1 MGQKVNPIGLR
12 IGINRT
18 WDSKWYAN
26 KKKYAKTLHQDITI
40 EKLLRKKMIDA
51 GVSKIEILRTA
62 NAVTID
68 VHTAKPGII
77 IGRGGE
83 TIEALKEQLEKQ
95 FNNKFT
101 VNIIE
106 IKQPVL
112 DAYLVGE
119 SISKQIEKR
128 ISYRRAAKMA
138 IEKALEAGALGVK
151 VRASGRLNG
160 VEIAREEFFAKGKIP
175 LHTLRSDI
183 DYAYIAA
190 VTTYGTIGVKVW
202 IYKGDIFKKDLVA
215 VTELPRARGLE
226 RIERAEEPRTKPAAP
241 AKGPK
246 PAAQRP
252 KSAKK

>member
-18 WDSKWYAN
+18 WDTKWYAN
-26 KKKYAKTLHQDITI
+26 KKKFAKILHQDIAI
-40 EKLLRKKMIDA
+40 EKLLRKKMNDA

-62 NAVTID
+62 NAVTINI
-68 VHTAKPGII
+68 HTSKPGVI

-83 TIEALKEQLEKQ
+83 TIEALREELEKK

-101 VNIIE
+101 VNIVE
-106 IKQPVL
+106 IKQPAL
-112 DAYLVGE
+112 DARLTAD
-119 SISKQIEKR
+119 SIAKQIEKR

-138 IEKALEAGALGVK
+138 IEKALEAGAQGVK

-160 VEIAREEFFAKGKIP
+160 VEIAREEFYSKGKIP

-183 DYAYIAA
+183 DYAYIPA

-202 IYKGDIFKKDLVA
+202 IYKGDIFKRESGV
-215 VTELPRARGLE
+215 VTQMTTERPTARKQIPVKETRPAG
-226 RIERAEEPRTKPAAP
+226 RTKAA
-241 AKGPK
+241 KT
-246 PAAQRP
+246 
-252 KSAKK
+252 AKK

>member
-18 WDSKWYAN
+18 WDAKWYAN
-26 KKKYAKTLHQDITI
+26 KKKYAKTLHQDIAV

-62 NAVTID
+62 NSVTIN
-68 VHTAKPGII
+68 VHTSKPGVI

-83 TIEALKEQLEKQ
+83 TIEALREELEKK

-101 VNIIE
+101 VNIVE
-106 IKQPVL
+106 IKQPAI
-112 DAYLVGE
+112 DSRLVAD
-119 SISKQIEKR
+119 SIAKQIEKR

-160 VEIAREEFFAKGKIP
+160 VEIAREEFYAKGKIP
-175 LHTLRSDI
+175 LHTLRSEI
-183 DYAYIAA
+183 DYAYIPA

-202 IYKGDIFKKDLVA
+202 IYKGDIFKRETGVVTQMAEERMVA
-215 VTELPRARGLE
+215 RKRAPEKEERPASKPRA
-226 RIERAEEPRTKPAAP
+226 A
-241 AKGPK
+241 
-246 PAAQRP
+246 